1 MRIYIHKEGYK
12 ILAVGFLILL
22 VLNIIV
28 NIVWA
33 DIELVR
39 WAFIICSLI
48 LYVFLL
54 FFFRLPVRTMEP
66 DPGLIYA
73 PADGKVVV
81 IEETM
86 ENEYFKDLRLQVSI
100 FMSPFNMHSNRY
112 PVSGRIK
119 YVGYH
124 PGENLGIKY
133 VGYHPGENLVAWHP
147 KSSELNERSTIVIET
162 ADGTEILIRQIAGA
176 VARRIVTYSKKD
188 QNVLQGEE
196 LGFIKFGSR
205 VDVFLPVG
213 TEVEIPILQQVK
225 ANKTIIAKI

>member
-1 MRIYIHKEGYK
+1 MRIHIHKEGYK
-12 ILAVGFLILL
+12 ILAFGFIALLILN
-22 VLNIIV
+22 VIV
-28 NIVWA
+28 NIIWV
-33 DIELVR
+33 DIKIVK
-39 WAFIICSLI
+39 WTFFICSFM
-48 LYVFLL
+48 LYIFLL
-54 FFFRLPVRTMEP
+54 FFFRLPARTLKP

-86 ENEYFKDLRLQVSI
+86 ENEYFKDERLQVSI

-119 YVGYH
+119 YVCYH
-124 PGENLGIKY
+124 SGQNM
-133 VGYHPGENLVAWHP
+133 VAWHP

-162 ADGTEILIRQIAGA
+162 KEGTEILIRQIAGA
-176 VARRIVTYSKKD
+176 VARRIVTYAKENQD
-188 QNVLQGEE
+188 VLQGEE

-205 VDVFLPVG
+205 VDVFLPIG

>member
-1 MRIYIHKEGYK
+1 MSIHREGYK
-12 ILAVGFLILL
+12 ILAFAFAVLFI
-22 VLNIIV
+22 LNIIV

-33 DIELVR
+33 DLELLQ
-39 WAFIICSLI
+39 WSFIICSLMFYI
-48 LYVFLL
+48 FIL
-54 FFFRLPVRTMEP
+54 FFFRLPTRKLEP
-66 DPGLIYA
+66 DAGLIYA

-86 ENEYFKDLRLQVSI
+86 ENEYFRDMRLQVSI

-119 YVGYH
+119 YVSYH
-124 PGENLGIKY
+124 AGQNM
-133 VGYHPGENLVAWHP
+133 VAWHP

-162 ADGTEILIRQIAGA
+162 KEGIEILIRQIAGA
-176 VARRIVTYSKKD
+176 VARRIVTYSKENQD
-188 QNVLQGEE
+188 VMQGGE

-205 VDVFLPVG
+205 VDVFLPLG
-213 TEVEIPILQQVK
+213 TEIEIPILQQVK